1 MSDVIRTA
9 TSEMASLVAE
19 HLFHDG
25 CEGTR

>member
-9 TSEMASLVAE
+9 ISELADSFSE